1 MPTSSRAP
9 ALLVLATLLAA
20 CSAPVTSQTAGTSA
34 SEPAVLSPTAGPTTS
49 AAPFSQEPAATPQGT
64 FPAMPGL
71 SFDAAQQWAKSFQ
84 FTCQSGLFPPN
95 RDDELLVALCT
106 RQSAPDNAT
115 LDLTIQYWPNNS
127 VLAVSA
133 AVQPITPGSPVKADL
148 RTAFVRWASELPY
161 AGADAGKVLDW
172 LLAKEDCSTGCALT
186 DGDVN
191 WTRTSTADLDAVS
204 AFVPG

>member
-1 MPTSSRAP
+1 MPIARRAP
-9 ALLVLATLLAA
+9 TLLVLALLLAGCYVPVSERSLQA
-20 CSAPVTSQTAGTSA
+20 SAPGAPVLTPTAIPSESA
-34 SEPAVLSPTAGPTTS
+34 ASPAVQPSPTPRAS
-49 AAPFSQEPAATPQGT
+49 

-71 SFDAAQQWAKSFQ
+71 SFDAAQAWAKSFEL
-84 FTCQSGLFPPN
+84 TCQTGLFPPN

-106 RQSAPDNAT
+106 RQSAADNAK

-133 AVQPITPGSPVKADL
+133 AVQPITSGAHVKDDL
-148 RTAFVRWASELPY
+148 RTEFMRWASQLPY
-161 AGADAGKVLDW
+161 AGADGGKVRDW
-172 LLAKEDCSTGCALT
+172 LLASADCAAGCALT
-186 DGDVN
+186 DGDVS